1 MQLVCATI
9 KEITDIKQF
18 IAPYVNTIRDAQ
30 AEVRTM
36 VEKSL
41 AKANLSAA
49 MKAAMN
55 DDINNL
61 LVLDTSKID
70 KVFDKRITY
79 LQEQLKNDWQD
90 LEGEKEI

>member
-1 MQLVCATI
+1 
-9 KEITDIKQF
+9 
-18 IAPYVNTIRDAQ
+18 
-30 AEVRTM
+30 M